1 MYKIVVGSTCLVCA
15 CTHVEYAG
23 QSWKTIT
30 EEGLQLKLIKND
42 LLLALVLPGSMPASR
57 TQTKAIW
64 SIACAIEATKGCA
77 FHEITNNK
85 SANKNNQTIWR
96 FECNFFILALD
107 ECGQTI
113 WNWQEASKTSTR
125 LTEHRLK
132 PFAGFQCHVQWGQR
146 LRHLRKNTQQ
156 QKKENMY

>member
-1 MYKIVVGSTCLVCA
+1 MDVYVYKIVVGSTCLVCA
-15 CTHVEYAG
+15 CMHVGYAG
-23 QSWKTIT
+23 QSWKTIA

-85 SANKNNQTIWR
+85 SANKNN
-96 FECNFFILALD
+96 
-107 ECGQTI
+107 
-113 WNWQEASKTSTR
+113 
-125 LTEHRLK
+125 
-132 PFAGFQCHVQWGQR
+132 
-146 LRHLRKNTQQ
+146 
-156 QKKENMY
+156 